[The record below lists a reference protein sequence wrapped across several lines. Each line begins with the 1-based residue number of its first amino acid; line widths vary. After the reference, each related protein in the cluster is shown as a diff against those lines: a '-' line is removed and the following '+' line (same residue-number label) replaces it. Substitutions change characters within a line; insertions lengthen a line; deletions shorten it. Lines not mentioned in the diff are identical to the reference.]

1 MTIQELQKRIRD
13 FSTEHNLNS
22 APEYKILDTI
32 SELGEV
38 AKEMLKM
45 TDYGK
50 KKAEFRDE
58 MKLELG
64 DLLYS
69 VTTIANSLDVDLE
82 EAVNSVL
89 VKYEK
94 RLKKGGAG
102 SEND

>member
-1 MTIQELQKRIRD
+1 MTVQELQRRIRE
-13 FSTEHNLNS
+13 FSKEHKLDS

-50 KKAEFRDE
+50 TNVVFREE
-58 MKLELG
+58 MRSEIG

-69 VTTIANSLDVDLE
+69 VVTVANSLHVDLE
-82 EAVNSVL
+82 EAVEGVL
-89 VKYEK
+89 IKYET